1 MEAEAHTD
9 QGEASSS
16 EWGFIGF
23 RLSPFAESP
32 PSVTDTDL
40 ANQGGRGCGRR
51 GFLCLSVCE
60 LAHAHRRV
68 GLGPGP
74 AGRPALCRG
83 LSVLLPPPLLDS
95 SQQLYDPGV
104 GMSLPDSKMG
114 SDGKLA
120 SRLVV
125 GSKCPDPQLFPAAEI
140 QRGLH
145 LPSPVDTPAWGPPHP
160 RPGELDPRER
170 LLAPLKSPS
179 PSPTGSRAAFTGKI
193 IRNLIL
199 ISPTPLIVC
208 GQFDCNS
215 RH

>member
-1 MEAEAHTD
+1 MCVTEPLLRPQAGGTLSLICKTWRLRLTQIRERRPL
-9 QGEASSS
+9 QSGASLGSVS
-16 EWGFIGF
+16 LLS
-23 RLSPFAESP
+23 LSPLPLSLTQTWPTREA
-32 PSVTDTDL
+32 
-40 ANQGGRGCGRR
+40 GGCGRR

-83 LSVLLPPPLLDS
+83 LSVLLPPPLLHS

-125 GSKCPDPQLFPAAEI
+125 GSKCPDPQLFPAPEI

-145 LPSPVDTPAWGPPHP
+145 LPSPVDTPAWGPPPPPP
-160 RPGELDPRER
+160 RGARPTR
-170 LLAPLKSPS
+170 APV
-179 PSPTGSRAAFTGKI
+179 GSTEKPF
-193 IRNLIL
+193 
-199 ISPTPLIVC
+199 PLTHGVQ
-208 GQFDCNS
+208 GGFYWENN
-215 RH
+215 